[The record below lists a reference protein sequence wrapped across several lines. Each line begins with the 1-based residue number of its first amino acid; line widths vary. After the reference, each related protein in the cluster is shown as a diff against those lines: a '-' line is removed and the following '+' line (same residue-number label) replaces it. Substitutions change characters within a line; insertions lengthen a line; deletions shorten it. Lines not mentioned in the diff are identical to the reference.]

1 MCAIS
6 LLLAAIQY
14 SIKTHWVQ
22 FRQIKAILLQ
32 PFHAAKQSGSGISAF
47 EAAATSLAATIGTGN
62 IAGIAGAILLGGPG
76 AVFWVWVSGI
86 LGMGLKYAE
95 VLIAMRYRVR
105 GMDGQWRGGPMY
117 WVRMALPMQ
126 YQPLGLLFAIFGMF
140 AALGMGDLVQISTV
154 AESAESFVSAVSEGR
169 FVNAITIR
177 ALTGILTASMLFII
191 LSGGAKRIG
200 RVSSMLVPM
209 MSILYLLLCT
219 IVILRHRASFFPSL
233 ASILN
238 GAFNVKALSGA
249 AAGIGLKEAFRV
261 GLSRGVF
268 SHEAGLGT
276 ASIAHSCAENT
287 SAKAQARLGAFE
299 VFFDVLIC
307 TVTAIVILTS
317 RVPLPYGD
325 ATINSTLVI
334 DALATCFGKPTSSA
348 VITFSMLLF
357 AFSSMTGFA
366 LYGAR
371 CAEFLFGTRGI
382 SLFYTVFLLIACI
395 GPILPRS
402 SVWELSELLN
412 AILCVPNLIAM
423 ALILHKDHQLQ
434 KTLKT

>member
-1 MCAIS
+1 
-6 LLLAAIQY
+6 
-14 SIKTHWVQ
+14 
-22 FRQIKAILLQ
+22 
-32 PFHAAKQSGSGISAF
+32 
-47 EAAATSLAATIGTGN
+47 
-62 IAGIAGAILLGGPG
+62 
-76 AVFWVWVSGI
+76 
-86 LGMGLKYAE
+86 
-95 VLIAMRYRVR
+95 
-105 GMDGQWRGGPMY
+105 MY

-169 FVNAITIR
+169 FVNTITIR

-334 DALATCFGKPTSSA
+334 DALAICFGKTISAA